1 MINMPK
7 KIQAFL
13 LCTLLIVSCVP
24 FFPKVT
30 AAQTA
35 VAYASEEDFEVKY
48 ENGYAYIIGYNG
60 SDKSVAV
67 PPSFSSYPLDGIC
80 KRAFYKCDIES
91 VTLPEPLSQIS
102 DEAFAECSSLTDIAF
117 PSTVTYIGKGVFRAC
132 TSLEQITLP
141 SVKEICDFT
150 FFNCTSLSSVS
161 LPSSLTKIGMRAF
174 FGCAFEEISL
184 PDTVTDIGK
193 YAFSEC
199 KNLKNI
205 SVSDTNTSYNMNPPL
220 LASGNEAV
228 YVPEGI
234 SGEYTIDG
242 VKSVRR
248 NAFYNTSLTKIV
260 ISDSVTTLCDRAFYG
275 SSSLEYVLIP
285 ESVTSFGYDVFGQC
299 ENLTVY
305 CYNDSAALTYAT
317 ENGINYE
324 IIEKTYEPGDVNGDG
339 KINIYDVLLLD
350 AYVHNKTSDIYTQ
363 PADVNGDGTIDTSD
377 VIKLVETVKNPS

>member
-13 LCTLLIVSCVP
+13 LCTVFIISCVP

-30 AAQTA
+30 AAQAAVTYTA
-35 VAYASEEDFEVKY
+35 EEDFEVKY
-48 ENGYAYIIGYNG
+48 ENGYAYIISYNG
-60 SDKSVAV
+60 SGKDVTV

-80 KRAFYKCDIES
+80 ERAFYKCDIES
-91 VTLPEPLSQIS
+91 ITLPEPLSQIS
-102 DEAFAECSSLTDIAF
+102 NEAFAECSSLTDVEL
-117 PSTVTYIGKGVFRAC
+117 PNTVAYIGKGVFRSC
-132 TSLEQITLP
+132 TSLEQIVLP
-141 SVKEICDFT
+141 PVKEICDFT

-184 PDTVTDIGK
+184 PDAVTDIGK

-199 KNLKNI
+199 KSLKSI
-205 SVSDTNTSYNMNPPL
+205 SVSDTNASYNMTTPL
-220 LASGNEAV
+220 LASEDEAV
-228 YVPEGI
+228 YIPEGI
-234 SGEYTIDG
+234 LGEYTIDN
-242 VKSVRR
+242 VASVRR

-305 CYNDSAALTYAT
+305 CYDGSAALTYAT

-324 IIEKTYEPGDVNGDG
+324 IIEKTYELGDVNGDG

-350 AYVHNKTSDIYTQ
+350 AYVHEKTNDIYTQ
-363 PADVNGDGTIDTSD
+363 PADVNGDGAIDTND
-377 VIKLVETVKNPS
+377 VIKLVELAKNPS